1 MRRKN
6 ELSTEE
12 LKIIKDDLSAKSF
25 TLSELIDAFLEDCQ
39 LRNLREHTIKYYRNE
54 LRSFKNL
61 IGTENVEE
69 ITAELI
75 KDRIIRKEQEK
86 GNKPVSINSRL
97 RAVRAFFN
105 FLLEQGYIKKNPM
118 DGVSLL
124 KHRKNVIQTLTVQQ
138 INALLNACN
147 LRTFVGYRDYVI
159 ISLILETGIRAWE
172 LVNID
177 VYDVDLSKG
186 FIRIKQ
192 SKNHLERVVPIQKKM
207 KDLLNR
213 YIKIR
218 GNVDTDRL
226 FITIDGKPLSKR
238 QLQQRISDLGE
249 KAGIKGVR
257 VSPHTLRH
265 TFAKLSVMNGAN
277 AFQLQAILGHTTLEM
292 TKVYVNLFSN
302 DVAES
307 HKKFSPLQNIKR

>member
-12 LKIIKDDLSAKSF
+12 LKIIKDDLSVKSF

-97 RAVRAFFN
+97 RAIRAFFN
-105 FLLEQGYIKKNPM
+105 FLLEQNYIKKNPM

-138 INALLNACN
+138 INTLLNACN

-186 FIRIKQ
+186 LIRIKQ
-192 SKNHLERVVPIQKKM
+192 SKNHLERTVPIQKKM
-207 KDLLNR
+207 KDILNR

-226 FITIDGKPLSKR
+226 FITIDGNPLSKR
-238 QLQQRISDLGE
+238 QLQQRISNLGK